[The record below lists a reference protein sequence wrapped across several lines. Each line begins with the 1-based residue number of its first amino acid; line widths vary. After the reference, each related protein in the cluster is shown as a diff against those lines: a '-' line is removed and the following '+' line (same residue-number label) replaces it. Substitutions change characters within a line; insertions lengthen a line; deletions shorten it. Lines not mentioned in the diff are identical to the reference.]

1 MIGVLYNEVNKY
13 REWLPTYPT
22 AWQRFIVWI
31 KNLFSREEDESVNM
45 LALTCQGRPEVLSA
59 LDVLADG
66 LVYPTIERVTKA
78 EQGWYVTITAKAN
91 FLKVASGH
99 RVRYYSMTVAANSLY
114 DNTFYNVERIISE
127 TGDRDDIH
135 KKAKK
140 KAVAA

>member
-1 MIGVLYNEVNKY
+1 MLI
-13 REWLPTYPT
+13 YPT
-22 AWQRFIVWI
+22 LWRRFIVWI
-31 KNLFSREEDESVNM
+31 KSLFSREEDESVNM
-45 LALTCQGRPEVLSA
+45 LALTCRGPTGVRNA